1 MLCMSDQTD
10 ARFFRGSNIL
20 SVRKQLGMSECE
32 VRENSVQNLKNA
44 FILRV
49 LTETF
54 LPPKSAL
61 GEVGMEAELTC
72 H

>member
-10 ARFFRGSNIL
+10 AGFFRGSNIL

-54 LPPKSAL
+54 LPQNQHWERWEWRLS
-61 GEVGMEAELTC
+61 
-72 H
+72 